1 MILIRHGQTVF
12 NVMFPATR
20 RDPGVRDPALTE
32 TGVAQ
37 ARALAAALAGQ
48 GITRII
54 ASPYT
59 RALQTADTLGRA
71 LALPIA
77 IDARVRE
84 RFAYSCDI
92 GTGASALSTAWP
104 GVAFETLAEQW
115 WHAAA
120 EPVDEFHQRCGDFHR
135 DMLDERA
142 YATTAVVT
150 HREVIRALTGRIVQ
164 PGEFVRCPRMDG
176 DPGSVI
182 ASPHG

>member
-32 TGVAQ
+32 TGVVQ

-92 GTGASALSTAWP
+92 GTGASVLSIVWP
-104 GVAFETLAEQW
+104 GVTFDTLAEQW
-115 WHAAA
+115 WHAAE

-150 HREVIRALTGRIVQ
+150 HREVIRALTGHLVQ

>member
-12 NVMFPATR
+12 NVMFPQTR
-20 RDPGVRDPALTE
+20 RDPGVPDPALTE
-32 TGVAQ
+32 TGAAQ
-37 ARALAAALAGQ
+37 ARALAVALAGER
-48 GITRII
+48 ITRII

-59 RALQTADTLGRA
+59 RALQTADALGRA

-84 RFAYSCDI
+84 RFAYTCDI
-92 GTGASALSTAWP
+92 GTCASALSSAWP
-104 GVAFETLAEQW
+104 GIAFEMLAEQW
-115 WHAAA
+115 WHMA
-120 EPVDEFHQRCGDFHR
+120 EETHDEFHERCGDFHR
-135 DMLDERA
+135 DMLDEAA

-164 PGEFVRCPRMDG
+164 PGEFVRCPRMDA

-182 ASPHG
+182 ARPNG